1 MSRVPGIYA
10 EWIPVLKEFAAG
22 RNDEET
28 IPAMQQGRLHWC
40 DIVAGRFASRLMA
53 AFNARFDYIESRF
66 CKAQDD
72 GIPIEQALKQ
82 LDRDLDLLFQAS
94 QLQCLPEKEKQMLQ
108 DELKK
113 TRQDMDDALEESAQ
127 QDPSGELAVLLRR
140 RNKGS
145 R

>member
-108 DELKK
+108 DELQK

>member
-10 EWIPVLKEFAAG
+10 EWIPVLKDFAAG
-22 RNDEET
+22 RDDEET

-113 TRQDMDDALEESAQ
+113 TRQDMDDALEESAR
-127 QDPSGELAVLLRR
+127 QDLSGELAVLLRR

>member
-53 AFNARFDYIESRF
+53 AFNA
-66 CKAQDD
+66 QDD

-94 QLQCLPEKEKQMLQ
+94 QMRCLPEKEKQMLQ
-108 DELKK
+108 DELQK
-113 TRQDMDDALEESAQ
+113 TRQDMDDALEESAR
-127 QDPSGELAVLLRR
+127 QDPSGELDVLLRR

>member
-22 RNDEET
+22 RDDEKT

-108 DELKK
+108 DELQK

>member
-22 RNDEET
+22 RDDEET

-113 TRQDMDDALEESAQ
+113 TRQDMDDALEESAR

>member
-1 MSRVPGIYA
+1 
-10 EWIPVLKEFAAG
+10 
-22 RNDEET
+22 
-28 IPAMQQGRLHWC
+28 
-40 DIVAGRFASRLMA
+40 MA
-53 AFNARFDYIESRF
+53 AFNARFDYIENRF

-72 GIPIEQALKQ
+72 EIPIEQALKQ

-94 QLQCLPEKEKQMLQ
+94 QMQCLPNKEKQMLQ

-113 TRQDMDDALEESAQ
+113 TRQDMDDALEESAR
-127 QDPSGELAVLLRR
+127 QDPSGELALLLRR

>member
-22 RNDEET
+22 RDDEET

-108 DELKK
+108 DELQK
-113 TRQDMDDALEESAQ
+113 TRQDMDEALEESAR
-127 QDPSGELAVLLRR
+127 QDPSGELDVLLRR

>member
-1 MSRVPGIYA
+1 MSRAPGIYA

-22 RNDEET
+22 RDDEKT

-108 DELKK
+108 DELQK

>member
-10 EWIPVLKEFAAG
+10 EWIPLLKDFAAG
-22 RNDEET
+22 RDDEET

-66 CKAQDD
+66 CKDQDD

-82 LDRDLDLLFQAS
+82 LDRNLDLLFQAS
-94 QLQCLPEKEKQMLQ
+94 QLQCLPEKERQMLQ

-113 TRQDMDDALEESAQ
+113 TRQDMDDALEESAR

>member
-53 AFNARFDYIESRF
+53 AYNARFDYIESRF

-113 TRQDMDDALEESAQ
+113 TRQDMDDALEESAR

>member
-10 EWIPVLKEFAAG
+10 EWIPVLKDFAAG
-22 RNDEET
+22 RDDEET

-66 CKAQDD
+66 CQAQDD

-113 TRQDMDDALEESAQ
+113 TRQDMDDALEESAR

>member
-22 RNDEET
+22 RDDEKT

-53 AFNARFDYIESRF
+53 AFNARFDYIGERF
-66 CKAQDD
+66 RKAQDD

-108 DELKK
+108 DELQK
-113 TRQDMDDALEESAQ
+113 TRQDMDDALEESAR
-127 QDPSGELAVLLRR
+127 QDPSGELDVLLRR

>member
-22 RNDEET
+22 RDDEKT

-40 DIVAGRFASRLMA
+40 DIVAGRFANRLMA

-108 DELKK
+108 DELQK

>member
-22 RNDEET
+22 RDDEKT

-108 DELKK
+108 DELQK
-113 TRQDMDDALEESAQ
+113 TRQDMDDALEESAR